1 MKVFTLIPYPEG
13 DIKAGNARFHALMQL
28 DLHSFGQ
35 NNLGFPWVQLPHP
48 PPVQMACCFLIQL
61 CILYNKTVWFIV
73 VEVEH
78 ETRLNNLFNVVMMVV
93 WHVTSAVSYAFPKC
107 CNPSIPKKNSVS
119 APERFDEKLELEQ
132 NLIVGEF
139 L

>member
-1 MKVFTLIPYPEG
+1 M
-13 DIKAGNARFHALMQL
+13 
-28 DLHSFGQ
+28 
-35 NNLGFPWVQLPHP
+35 
-48 PPVQMACCFLIQL
+48 
-61 CILYNKTVWFIV
+61 WFIG

-119 APERFDEKLELEQ
+119 APERFDEKLELE
-132 NLIVGEF
+132 
-139 L
+139 